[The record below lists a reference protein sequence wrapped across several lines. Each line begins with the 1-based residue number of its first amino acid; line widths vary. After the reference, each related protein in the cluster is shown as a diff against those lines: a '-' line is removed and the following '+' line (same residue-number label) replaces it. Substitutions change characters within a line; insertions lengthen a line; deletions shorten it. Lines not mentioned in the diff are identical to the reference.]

1 MSDVADTACQC
12 GCNMVTEVTNA
23 AEPCGC
29 GCACCA
35 DRPKDAQQEIA
46 ELRHLRQQIDRRLS
60 ELEVS

>member
-1 MSDVADTACQC
+1 MTQVTDAACEC
-12 GCNMVTEVTNA
+12 GCNLVTDVTNA

-46 ELRHLRQQIDRRLS
+46 ELRRLREQIERRLG
-60 ELEVS
+60 ELETG